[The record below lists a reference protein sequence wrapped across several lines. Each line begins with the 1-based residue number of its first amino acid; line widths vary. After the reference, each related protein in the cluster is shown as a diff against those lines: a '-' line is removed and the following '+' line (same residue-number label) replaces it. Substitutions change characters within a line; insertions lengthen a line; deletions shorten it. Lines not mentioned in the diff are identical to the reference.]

1 MPYIRSGGKEN
12 GFPRNNII
20 IDSLDSTN
28 LAYKGQE
35 HAQFV
40 ETVLLKRI
48 INGYKAIEDIH
59 TQICTMLS
67 GWYGNRHH
75 WGT

>member
-1 MPYIRSGGKEN
+1 MCLTSGVVGRRMVFL
-12 GFPRNNII
+12 GIII